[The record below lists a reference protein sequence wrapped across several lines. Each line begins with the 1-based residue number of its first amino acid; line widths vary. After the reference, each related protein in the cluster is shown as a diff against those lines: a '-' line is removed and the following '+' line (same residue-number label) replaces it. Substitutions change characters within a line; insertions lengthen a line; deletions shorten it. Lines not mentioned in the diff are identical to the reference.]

1 MNSSSKLGSLLN
13 KSKSKLEKATLPIP
27 RSKSETNLNRFSK
40 HKERIKLNL
49 SKLIGVFDSFTNART
64 TLFFVII
71 FYFLGKGLNI
81 FVFTILCIY
90 AYLLT
95 FRLIRFWVKNSLMY
109 MLDFVYFG
117 NLSLIIFLIFF
128 KENQNAFLG
137 LFSISTGVIGLTN
150 IAHKNK
156 IELGN
161 SEFLMNTFLDCIPT
175 LATSAI
181 RWKHLIYYIPFDNFI
196 SLGNVPLKND
206 IILWKIILI
215 PFALWLIWALI
226 YLILNGKIL
235 RGSAY
240 THLFESSIF
249 SFYHS
254 DSFPKVLGD
263 HKKYT
268 ILKYLF
274 LQSILLLISIPIV
287 INCFYNPYF
296 NLFYLCVMTLTLGI
310 NTAFSKKEQLR
321 QMVTEM

>member
-1 MNSSSKLGSLLN
+1 MKSSSVLDTILK
-13 KSKSKLEKATLPIP
+13 KSTIEKHNPPIL
-27 RSKSETNLNRFSK
+27 RSKSETNLNKFFK
-40 HKERIKLNL
+40 NKEKIKSNL
-49 SKLIGVFDSFTNART
+49 RKLIGVFDSFTNART

-71 FYFLGKGLNI
+71 FYFMGKGLNI

-128 KENQNAFLG
+128 KDNLNAFLAI
-137 LFSISTGVIGLTN
+137 FSISTGVIGLTN

-181 RWKHLIYYIPFDNFI
+181 RWKHLIYNLPFDNFI
-196 SLGNVPLKND
+196 SLGYVPFKND

-215 PFALWLIWALI
+215 PFALWLIWALT
-226 YLILNGKIL
+226 YLILNGKIF
-235 RGSAY
+235 RGFAY
-240 THLFESSIF
+240 SHLFESSIF
-249 SFYHS
+249 TFYHS
-254 DSFPKVLGD
+254 NSFNKVLGD

-268 ILKYLF
+268 IIKYLF
-274 LQSILLLISIPIV
+274 LQFVLLLISIPIV

-296 NLFYLCVMTLTLGI
+296 NLFYLFVMNLILGI
-310 NTAFSKKEQLR
+310 NTALAKREQLR
-321 QMVTEM
+321 QMVTKM

>member
-1 MNSSSKLGSLLN
+1 MKSSSVLDVILK
-13 KSKSKLEKATLPIP
+13 KSTIEKHNPPIL
-27 RSKSETNLNRFSK
+27 RSKSETNLNKFFK
-40 HKERIKLNL
+40 NKEKIKSNL
-49 SKLIGVFDSFTNART
+49 RKLIGVFDSFTNART

-71 FYFLGKGLNI
+71 FYFMGKGLNI

-117 NLSLIIFLIFF
+117 NLALIIFLIFF
-128 KENQNAFLG
+128 KDNLNAFLAI
-137 LFSISTGVIGLTN
+137 FSISTGVIGLTN

-181 RWKHLIYYIPFDNFI
+181 RWKHLIYNLPFDNFI
-196 SLGNVPLKND
+196 SLGYVPFKND

-215 PFALWLIWALI
+215 PFALWLIWALT
-226 YLILNGKIL
+226 YLILNGKIF
-235 RGSAY
+235 RGFAY
-240 THLFESSIF
+240 SHLFESSIF
-249 SFYHS
+249 TFYHS
-254 DSFPKVLGD
+254 NSFNKVLGD

-268 ILKYLF
+268 IIKYLF
-274 LQSILLLISIPIV
+274 LQFVLLLISIPIV

-296 NLFYLCVMTLTLGI
+296 NLFYLFVMNLILGI
-310 NTAFSKKEQLR
+310 NTALAKREQLR
-321 QMVTEM
+321 QMVTKM

>member
-13 KSKSKLEKATLPIP
+13 KSKLEKATLPIP
-27 RSKSETNLNRFSK
+27 RSKSETNLSRFSK

-49 SKLIGVFDSFTNART
+49 GKLIGVFDSFTNART

-128 KENQNAFLG
+128 KENQNAFLAI
-137 LFSISTGVIGLTN
+137 FSISTGVIGLTN

-235 RGSAY
+235 RGFAY
-240 THLFESSIF
+240 SHLFESSIF

-254 DSFPKVLGD
+254 DSFPTVLGD

-274 LQSILLLISIPIV
+274 LQFILLLISIPIV

-296 NLFYLCVMTLTLGI
+296 NLFYLFVMNLILGI
-310 NTAFSKKEQLR
+310 NTAISKKEQLR
-321 QMVTEM
+321 QMVTKM

>member
-1 MNSSSKLGSLLN
+1 MKSSSVLDIILK
-13 KSKSKLEKATLPIP
+13 KSTIEKHNPPIP
-27 RSKSETNLNRFSK
+27 RSKSETNLNKFFK
-40 HKERIKLNL
+40 NKEKIKSNL
-49 SKLIGVFDSFTNART
+49 RKLIGVFDSFTNART

-71 FYFLGKGLNI
+71 FYFMGKGLNI

-128 KENQNAFLG
+128 KDNLNAFLAI
-137 LFSISTGVIGLTN
+137 FSISTGVIGLTN

-181 RWKHLIYYIPFDNFI
+181 RWKHLIYNLPFDNFI
-196 SLGNVPLKND
+196 SLGYVPFKND

-215 PFALWLIWALI
+215 PFALWLIWALT
-226 YLILNGKIL
+226 YLILNGKIF
-235 RGSAY
+235 RGFAY
-240 THLFESSIF
+240 SHLFESSIF
-249 SFYHS
+249 TFYHS
-254 DSFPKVLGD
+254 NSFNKVLGD

-268 ILKYLF
+268 IIKYLF
-274 LQSILLLISIPIV
+274 LQFVLLLISIPIV

-296 NLFYLCVMTLTLGI
+296 NLFYLFVMNLILGI
-310 NTAFSKKEQLR
+310 NTALAKREQLR
-321 QMVTEM
+321 QMVTKM

>member
-1 MNSSSKLGSLLN
+1 MKSSSVLDAILK
-13 KSKSKLEKATLPIP
+13 KSTIEKHNPPIL
-27 RSKSETNLNRFSK
+27 RSKSETNLNKFFK
-40 HKERIKLNL
+40 NKEKIKSNL
-49 SKLIGVFDSFTNART
+49 RKLIGVFDSFTNART

-71 FYFLGKGLNI
+71 FYFMGKGLNI

-117 NLSLIIFLIFF
+117 NLALIIFLIFF
-128 KENQNAFLG
+128 KDNLNAFLAI
-137 LFSISTGVIGLTN
+137 FSISTGVIGLTN

-181 RWKHLIYYIPFDNFI
+181 RWKHLIYNLPFDNFI
-196 SLGNVPLKND
+196 SLGYVPFKND

-215 PFALWLIWALI
+215 PFALWLIWALT
-226 YLILNGKIL
+226 YLILNGKIF
-235 RGSAY
+235 RGFAY
-240 THLFESSIF
+240 SHLFESSIF
-249 SFYHS
+249 TFYHS
-254 DSFPKVLGD
+254 NSFNKVLGD

-268 ILKYLF
+268 IIKYLF
-274 LQSILLLISIPIV
+274 LQFVLLLISIPIV

-296 NLFYLCVMTLTLGI
+296 NLFYLFVMNLILGI
-310 NTAFSKKEQLR
+310 NTALAKREQLR
-321 QMVTEM
+321 QMVTKM

>member
-1 MNSSSKLGSLLN
+1 MKSSSVLDAILK
-13 KSKSKLEKATLPIP
+13 KSTIEKHNPPIL
-27 RSKSETNLNRFSK
+27 RSKSETNLNKFFK
-40 HKERIKLNL
+40 NKEKIKSNL
-49 SKLIGVFDSFTNART
+49 RKLIGVFDSFTNART

-71 FYFLGKGLNI
+71 FYFMGKGLNI

-128 KENQNAFLG
+128 KDNLNAFLAI
-137 LFSISTGVIGLTN
+137 FSISTGVIGLTN

-181 RWKHLIYYIPFDNFI
+181 RWKHLIYNLPFDNFI
-196 SLGNVPLKND
+196 SLGYVPFKND

-215 PFALWLIWALI
+215 PFALWLIWALT
-226 YLILNGKIL
+226 YLILNGKIF
-235 RGSAY
+235 RGFAY
-240 THLFESSIF
+240 SHLFESSIF
-249 SFYHS
+249 TFYHS
-254 DSFPKVLGD
+254 NSFNKVLGD

-268 ILKYLF
+268 IIKYLF
-274 LQSILLLISIPIV
+274 LQFVLLLISIPIV

-296 NLFYLCVMTLTLGI
+296 NLFYLFVMNLILGI
-310 NTAFSKKEQLR
+310 NTALAKREQLR
-321 QMVTEM
+321 QMVTKM

>member
-1 MNSSSKLGSLLN
+1 MNSSTILGNILK
-13 KSKSKLEKATLPIP
+13 KSTLDNDKLPIP
-27 RSKSETNLNRFSK
+27 RSQSEK
-40 HKERIKLNL
+40 NL
-49 SKLIGVFDSFTNART
+49 SRFLKNKEKIKSKLRKLIGVFDNFTNART

-81 FVFTILCIY
+81 LVLTLLCIY

-117 NLSLIIFLIFF
+117 NLSLIIFLLFF
-128 KENQNAFLG
+128 KKNLNVFLAV
-137 LFSISTGVIGLTN
+137 FSISTGVIGLTN

-161 SEFLMNTFLDCIPT
+161 SEFLMNTFLDCIPA

-181 RWKHLIYYIPFDNFI
+181 RWKHLIYYVPFDNFI
-196 SLGNVPLKND
+196 SLGNIRFKND
-206 IILWKIILI
+206 LMLWKIILI
-215 PFALWLIWALI
+215 PFGLWLIWAFI

-235 RGSAY
+235 RGFAY
-240 THLFESSIF
+240 SHLFESSIF
-249 SFYHS
+249 TFYHS
-254 DSFPKVLGD
+254 NSFQRILGD

-268 ILKYLF
+268 IIKYLF
-274 LQSILLLISIPIV
+274 LQFILLLVSIPIV

-296 NLFYLCVMTLTLGI
+296 NIFYLFVMNLILGI
-310 NTAFSKKEQLR
+310 NTAFAKKEQLR
-321 QMVTEM
+321 QMVTKI

>member
-1 MNSSSKLGSLLN
+1 MKSSSVLDTILK
-13 KSKSKLEKATLPIP
+13 KSTIEKHNPLP
-27 RSKSETNLNRFSK
+27 RSKSETNLNKFLRN
-40 HKERIKLNL
+40 KEKLKSNL
-49 SKLIGVFDSFTNART
+49 RKLIGVFDSFTNART

-71 FYFLGKGLNI
+71 FYVLGKGLNI

-128 KENQNAFLG
+128 KENENAFLAI
-137 LFSISTGVIGLTN
+137 FSISTGVIGLTN
-150 IAHKNK
+150 ISHKNK

-181 RWKHLIYYIPFDNFI
+181 RWKHLIYDLPFDNFI
-196 SLGNVPLKND
+196 SLGYIPFHND

-215 PFALWLIWALI
+215 PFGLWLIWALI
-226 YLILNGKIL
+226 FLILNGKIL
-235 RGSAY
+235 RGFAY
-240 THLFESSIF
+240 SHLYESSIF
-249 SFYHS
+249 TFYHN
-254 DSFPKVLGD
+254 DSFPKILGD

-268 ILKYLF
+268 IIKYLF

-296 NLFYLCVMTLTLGI
+296 NLFYLFLMNLTLGI
-310 NTAFSKKEQLR
+310 NTAIAKKEQLR
-321 QMVTEM
+321 QIVTKM

>member
-1 MNSSSKLGSLLN
+1 MKSSSVLDAILK
-13 KSKSKLEKATLPIP
+13 KSTIEKHNPTIP
-27 RSKSETNLNRFSK
+27 RSKSETNLNKFFK
-40 HKERIKLNL
+40 NKEKIKSNL
-49 SKLIGVFDSFTNART
+49 RKLIGVFDSFTNART

-71 FYFLGKGLNI
+71 FYFMGKGLNI

-128 KENQNAFLG
+128 KDNLNAFLAI
-137 LFSISTGVIGLTN
+137 FSISTGVIGLTN

-181 RWKHLIYYIPFDNFI
+181 RWKHLIYNLPFDNFI
-196 SLGNVPLKND
+196 SLGYV
-206 IILWKIILI
+206 ILWKIILI
-215 PFALWLIWALI
+215 PFALWLIWALT
-226 YLILNGKIL
+226 YLILNGKIF
-235 RGSAY
+235 RGFAY
-240 THLFESSIF
+240 SHLFESSIF
-249 SFYHS
+249 TFYHS
-254 DSFPKVLGD
+254 NSFNKVLGD

-268 ILKYLF
+268 IIKYLF
-274 LQSILLLISIPIV
+274 LQFVLLLISIPIV

-296 NLFYLCVMTLTLGI
+296 NLFYLFVMNLILGI
-310 NTAFSKKEQLR
+310 NTALAKREQLR
-321 QMVTEM
+321 QMVTKM

>member
-13 KSKSKLEKATLPIP
+13 KSKLEKANLPIP
-27 RSKSETNLNRFSK
+27 RSKSETNLSRFSK

-117 NLSLIIFLIFF
+117 NLALIIFLIFF
-128 KENQNAFLG
+128 KDNLNAFLAI
-137 LFSISTGVIGLTN
+137 FSISTGVIGLTN

-161 SEFLMNTFLDCIPT
+161 SEFSMNTFLDCIPT

-181 RWKHLIYYIPFDNFI
+181 RWKHLIYNLPFDNFI
-196 SLGNVPLKND
+196 SLGYVPFKND
-206 IILWKIILI
+206 IILWKVILI
-215 PFALWLIWALI
+215 PFALWLIWALT
-226 YLILNGKIL
+226 YLILNGKIF
-235 RGSAY
+235 RGFAY
-240 THLFESSIF
+240 SHLFESSIF
-249 SFYHS
+249 TFYHS
-254 DSFPKVLGD
+254 NSFNKVLGD

-268 ILKYLF
+268 IIKYLF
-274 LQSILLLISIPIV
+274 LQFVLLLISIPIV

-296 NLFYLCVMTLTLGI
+296 NLFYLFVMNLILGI
-310 NTAFSKKEQLR
+310 NTALAKREQLR
-321 QMVTEM
+321 QMVTKM

>member
-1 MNSSSKLGSLLN
+1 MKSSSVLDAILK
-13 KSKSKLEKATLPIP
+13 KSTIEKHNPPIP
-27 RSKSETNLNRFSK
+27 RSKSETNLNKFFK
-40 HKERIKLNL
+40 NKEKIKSNL
-49 SKLIGVFDSFTNART
+49 RKLIGVFDSFTNART

-71 FYFLGKGLNI
+71 FYFMGKG
-81 FVFTILCIY
+81 
-90 AYLLT
+90 LLT

-128 KENQNAFLG
+128 KDNLNAFLAI
-137 LFSISTGVIGLTN
+137 FSISTGVIGLTN

-181 RWKHLIYYIPFDNFI
+181 RWKHLIYNLPFDNFI
-196 SLGNVPLKND
+196 SLGYVPFKND

-215 PFALWLIWALI
+215 PFALWLIWALT
-226 YLILNGKIL
+226 YLILNGKIF
-235 RGSAY
+235 RGFAY
-240 THLFESSIF
+240 SHLFESSIF
-249 SFYHS
+249 TFYHS
-254 DSFPKVLGD
+254 NSFNKVLGD

-268 ILKYLF
+268 IIKYLF
-274 LQSILLLISIPIV
+274 LQFVLLLISIPIV

-296 NLFYLCVMTLTLGI
+296 NLFYLFVMNLILGI
-310 NTAFSKKEQLR
+310 NTALAKREQLR
-321 QMVTEM
+321 QMVTKM

>member
-1 MNSSSKLGSLLN
+1 MKSSSVLDAILK
-13 KSKSKLEKATLPIP
+13 KSTIEKHNPPIL
-27 RSKSETNLNRFSK
+27 RSKSETNLNKFFK
-40 HKERIKLNL
+40 NKEKIKSNL
-49 SKLIGVFDSFTNART
+49 RKLIGVFDSFTNART

-71 FYFLGKGLNI
+71 FYFMGKGLNI

-117 NLSLIIFLIFF
+117 NLALIIFLIFF
-128 KENQNAFLG
+128 KDNLNAFLAI
-137 LFSISTGVIGLTN
+137 FSISTGVIGLTN

-181 RWKHLIYYIPFDNFI
+181 RWKHLIYNLPFDNFI
-196 SLGNVPLKND
+196 SLGYVPFKND

-215 PFALWLIWALI
+215 PFALWLIWALT
-226 YLILNGKIL
+226 YLILNGKIF
-235 RGSAY
+235 RGFAY
-240 THLFESSIF
+240 SHLFESSIF
-249 SFYHS
+249 TFYHS
-254 DSFPKVLGD
+254 NSFNKVLGD

-268 ILKYLF
+268 IIKYLF
-274 LQSILLLISIPIV
+274 LQFVLLLISIPIV

-296 NLFYLCVMTLTLGI
+296 NLFYLFVMNLILGI
-310 NTAFSKKEQLR
+310 NTALAKKEQLR
-321 QMVTEM
+321 QMVTKM